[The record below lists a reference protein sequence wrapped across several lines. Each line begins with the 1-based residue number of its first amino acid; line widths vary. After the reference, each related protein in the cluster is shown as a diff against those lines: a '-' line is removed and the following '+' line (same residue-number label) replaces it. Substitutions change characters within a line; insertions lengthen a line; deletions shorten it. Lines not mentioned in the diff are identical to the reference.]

1 MITVSSVNSGL
12 LEKVCNV
19 LILQKPIKG
28 AQKMVEW
35 IKGVYR
41 HLGKLTPNTSEAH
54 GISKAYLTGKT
65 KSFKG
70 VERQH

>member
-1 MITVSSVNSGL
+1 MIIVSSVNSGL

-19 LILQKPIKG
+19 FILQKPIKG

-41 HLGKLTPNTSEAH
+41 NLGKLNLKPMVFPKH
-54 GISKAYLTGKT
+54 
-65 KSFKG
+65 
-70 VERQH
+70 V